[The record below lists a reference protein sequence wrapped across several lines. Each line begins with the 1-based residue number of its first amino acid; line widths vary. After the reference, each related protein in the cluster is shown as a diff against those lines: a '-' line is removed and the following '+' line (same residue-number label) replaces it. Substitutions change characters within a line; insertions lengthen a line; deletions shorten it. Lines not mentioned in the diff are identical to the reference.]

1 MFSLTARN
9 EALLAHEGKT
19 VMYTAM
25 GHEWREFGNPRKRRP
40 LQSVILDEQKA
51 ERILSDIREF
61 IGSSSWYS
69 DRGVPYRRGYL
80 LHGPPGCGKTSFIT
94 ALAGQLEYSIC
105 VLNLSERGLT
115 DDRLNFLMTK
125 VPAQSIVLLED
136 IDAAFVSRQQT
147 AEVKSAYDG
156 LNSVTFSGLLNML
169 DGVASTEARILFMT
183 TNHVDRL
190 DPALIRPGRV
200 DLKEHIG
207 YATRSQLQRAFAR
220 FYPQTEELLSRQFA
234 ERACACSD
242 KLTMAQVQG
251 YFLLFKDDP
260 KLAFDR
266 VQQYFS

>member
-1 MFSLTARN
+1 M
-9 EALLAHEGKT
+9 AHEGKT

-51 ERILSDIREF
+51 ERILADIREF
-61 IGSSSWYS
+61 IGSAAWYS
-69 DRGVPYRRGYL
+69 ERGVPYRRGYL

-125 VPAQSIVLLED
+125 IPAQSIVLLED

-190 DPALIRPGRV
+190 DPALVRPGRV
-200 DLKEHIG
+200 DLKEHVG
-207 YATRSQLQRAFAR
+207 YATKQQLIRAFAR
-220 FYPQTEELLSRQFA
+220 FYPQAATEMSVEFA
-234 ERACACSD
+234 DRTSACSQ
-242 KLTMAQVQG
+242 TVSMAQVQG
-251 YFLLFKDDP
+251 YFLLFKDEPDQA
-260 KLAFDR
+260 L
-266 VQQYFS
+266 QHISHYFT